1 MLARPN
7 MKLRLILNPKAGG
20 STARRKLLEV
30 QRALTDEGL
39 DHDTQETRGPGDA
52 ARLVQ
57 QAREDGVTCIGVVG
71 GDGTLNEVSQGYLD
85 SAGNP
90 LEGPDLALIP
100 AGTGGDFRRTFG
112 VADDARRVASQLRS
126 SLPKP
131 LDLGILELEADNGE
145 RITRAF
151 INIASFGIGGLTD
164 RIVNQS
170 PKWMGGRAAFFLGTL
185 RAMASY
191 RNAPVRVS
199 LDGKLHLEAPILNVA
214 IANGRYFG
222 GGMMIAPEAEP
233 NDGLFDVVALSDLNR
248 TRAVALA
255 AHIYRGSH
263 IGQPG
268 ISVARAQVVEAE
280 PLRRSEPVL
289 IDMDGETPGRL
300 PLRARIAHG
309 ALRIRA

>member
-1 MLARPN
+1 

-20 STARRKLLEV
+20 SSARRKLVEI
-30 QRALTDEGL
+30 QRALTAEGL
-39 DHDTQETRGPGDA
+39 DHDVRETRGPGDA
-52 ARLVQ
+52 ARLVFE
-57 QAREDGVTCIGVVG
+57 ARDEGVSCIGVVG

-85 SAGNP
+85 SSGNP
-90 LEGPDLALIP
+90 LAGPDLAVIP

-112 VADDARRVASQLRS
+112 VGDDARRVAAQLRS
-126 SLPKP
+126 SVPKP
-131 LDLGILELEADNGE
+131 LDLGILELEGDNGE
-145 RITRAF
+145 PVRRAF
-151 INIASFGIGGLTD
+151 VNIASFGLGGLTD
-164 RIVNQS
+164 RIVNES
-170 PKWMGGRAAFFLGTL
+170 PKWMGGRAAFFVGTL

-191 RNAPVRVS
+191 RNAPVRVL

-222 GGMMIAPEAEP
+222 GGMMIAPEADP
-233 NDGLFDVVALSDLNR
+233 HDGLFDVVALSDL
-248 TRAVALA
+248 TRARAIALA

-268 ISVARAQVVEAE
+268 ISVARAKVVEAE
-280 PLRRSEPVL
+280 PLRRGEPVL